1 MNKHYELYIEKMEEF
16 KKKFKVSEGNLC
28 CDMYECDEK
37 HFKTDEVKMLNFIRQ
52 TFIDIAD
59 REIERLEE
67 KKMEKDY
74 SVEAQDIDW
83 SKHDIHNKALNQ
95 QISYWNKA
103 KKLITNHE

>member
-1 MNKHYELYIEKMEEF
+1 MTNKHYELYKERLEEF
-16 KKKFKVSEGNLC
+16 SKLICNNESCRIVCLENRL
-28 CDMYECDEK
+28 
-37 HFKTDEVKMLNFIRQ
+37 FIKQ

-59 REIERLEE
+59 REIERLGE

>member
-1 MNKHYELYIEKMEEF
+1 MKNKHYELYKERLEEF
-16 KKKFKVSEGNLC
+16 SKLICNNESCRIDCLENRL
-28 CDMYECDEK
+28 
-37 HFKTDEVKMLNFIRQ
+37 FIKQ

-59 REIERLEE
+59 REIERLGE

-95 QISYWNKA
+95 QISYWKEA
-103 KKLITNHE
+103 KELITNHK